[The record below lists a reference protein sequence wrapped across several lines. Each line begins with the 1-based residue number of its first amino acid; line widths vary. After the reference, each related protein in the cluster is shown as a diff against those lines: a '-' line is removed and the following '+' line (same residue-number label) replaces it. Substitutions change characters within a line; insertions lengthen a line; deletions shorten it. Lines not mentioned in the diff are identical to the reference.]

1 METRDSCTVYHLV
14 RKIKRQTDTKVGIFL
29 SSRSAWERT
38 SLGPGM
44 LRFVISGWDPTQ
56 LNLLSLLT
64 KAGRS
69 LNFFCNVKKKE
80 CACCLI
86 LTNALCSRHQCCVHH
101 ICAKV

>member
-14 RKIKRQTDTKVGIFL
+14 RKIKRQADTKVGIFL

-64 KAGRS
+64 KAGRP
-69 LNFFCNVKKKE
+69 LNFFFAMLKKKNVL
-80 CACCLI
+80 AVLF
-86 LTNALCSRHQCCVHH
+86 
-101 ICAKV
+101 